1 MREQA
6 LIGKLY
12 NASQQKADSLG
23 MDEPDVEALADAY
36 VQAIDH
42 GIHGGFPERSGRFH
56 GHCGSN

>member
-6 LIGKLY
+6 LTGKLY
-12 NASQQKADSLG
+12 NASQQKADGLG
-23 MDEPDVEALADAY
+23 MDDPDVEALAYAY

-42 GIHGGFPERSGRFH
+42 GIRRGFPERSGFH